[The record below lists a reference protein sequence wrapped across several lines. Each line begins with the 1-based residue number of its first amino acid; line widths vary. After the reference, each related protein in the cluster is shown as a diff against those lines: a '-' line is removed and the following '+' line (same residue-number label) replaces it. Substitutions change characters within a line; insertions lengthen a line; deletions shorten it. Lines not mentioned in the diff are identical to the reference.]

1 MGEMYQFQELKMG
14 NIKVQSKELRRK
26 SLEELF
32 EMRKKME
39 YHLIEAVSP
48 KNLGN
53 KHFNI
58 KEERKNI
65 ARVNT
70 IIKEK
75 ER

>member
-1 MGEMYQFQELKMG
+1 MESK
-14 NIKVQSKELRRK
+14 IKIQSKDLSKK

-39 YHLIEAVSP
+39 YHLVQAQHPRNIGS
-48 KNLGN
+48 KN
-53 KHFNI
+53 FNI
-58 KEERKNI
+58 KEEKKNI

-75 ER
+75 ERC